1 MMEVNK
7 LVMNWL
13 LNGERGSSSE
23 TIVSKMEG
31 VPILSWRKD
40 VHPSDPSDFNR
51 CVKLLDEVPEYK
63 QRLDEMRG
71 VSQVWNELVDHW
83 SELEQM
89 LVDALKEGSAPEMYK
104 KMKELGC

>member
-1 MMEVNK
+1 MEVNR

-31 VPILSWRKD
+31 VPIISWRKD

-51 CVKLLDEVPEYK
+51 CVKLLECVPKYRK
-63 QRLDEMRG
+63 RLDEMRT
-71 VSQVWNELVDHW
+71 VSPVWNELVEHW

-89 LVDALKEGSAPEMYK
+89 LLDALEEGIAPEMYK